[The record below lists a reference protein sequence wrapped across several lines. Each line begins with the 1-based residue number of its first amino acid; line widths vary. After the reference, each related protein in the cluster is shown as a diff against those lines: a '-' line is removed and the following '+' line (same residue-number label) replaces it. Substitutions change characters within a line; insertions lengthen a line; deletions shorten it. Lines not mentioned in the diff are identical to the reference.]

1 MEATDGT
8 KTREGLQYDRIHT
21 LMEAQDFD
29 ISAILGLGIWIAW
42 EISRAKAK
50 ESNIPINVK

>member
-1 MEATDGT
+1 MEATDDT

-29 ISAILGLGIWIAW
+29 ISAILALGIWIA
-42 EISRAKAK
+42 
-50 ESNIPINVK
+50 